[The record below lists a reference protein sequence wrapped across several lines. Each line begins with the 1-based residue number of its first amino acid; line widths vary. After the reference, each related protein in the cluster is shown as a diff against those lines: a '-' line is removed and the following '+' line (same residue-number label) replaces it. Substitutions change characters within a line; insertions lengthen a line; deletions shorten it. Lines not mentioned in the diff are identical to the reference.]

1 MLNQLKNHRL
11 SFCFIS
17 EPAIIVE
24 KPEPVRVTAGDVCI
38 IECIVA
44 GTPEL
49 SASWF
54 KDGKE
59 LTSSQKYKISLSN
72 KVASIKILSADKS
85 DSGEYTFEV
94 KNNVG
99 KSTCTATVDVLG

>member
-1 MLNQLKNHRL
+1 M
-11 SFCFIS
+11 
-17 EPAIIVE
+17 
-24 KPEPVRVTAGDVCI
+24 
-38 IECIVA
+38 A

-59 LTSSQKYKISLSN
+59 LISNEKYKLSLSN
-72 KVASIKILSADKS
+72 KVASIKIMSADKS

-99 KSTCTATVDVLG
+99 KSACTATVDVLG

>member
-1 MLNQLKNHRL
+1 M
-11 SFCFIS
+11 CFVS

-59 LTSSQKYKISLSN
+59 MISSEKYKISLSN
-72 KVASIKILSADKS
+72 KVASIKILAADKS